1 MKTIYIVR
9 HGESHINV
17 SPTWIDDDSPDLT
30 ELGREQARAI
40 AERVAKLPIEVM
52 ITSTMRRT
60 IATGEIIRG
69 QMGDIPTE
77 SWEELDERRSPRTL
91 IGRSK
96 QDPGALKLM
105 QTFADS
111 FVQSGK
117 RVEDGS
123 NFDDISTAAREALA
137 KLEERPEKNILI
149 VGHGFLTKMMVAR
162 VLYKDDL
169 TAELFEPFPWG
180 VRTINTGIT
189 ILKYDP
195 EDKHRPWWLYV
206 WNDHAHLD

>member
-30 ELGREQARAI
+30 ELGSEQARAI
-40 AERVAKLPIEVM
+40 AERVSKLSIDVM

-60 IATGEIIRG
+60 IATGEIIRDR
-69 QMGDIPTE
+69 MGNVPTE
-77 SWEELDERRSPRTL
+77 SWKELDERRSPKKL
-91 IGRSK
+91 IGQSK
-96 QDPGALKLM
+96 KDLEALRLM

-117 RVEDGS
+117 RVEEAS
-123 NFDDISTAAREALA
+123 NFDDMSKAARAVLA
-137 KLEERPEKNILI
+137 KLEERSEKNILI

-162 VLYKDDL
+162 VLYKDML

-180 VRTINTGIT
+180 IRTINTGIT
-189 ILKYDP
+189 ILKHDP
-195 EDKHRPWWLYV
+195 DDKRRPWWLYV

>member
-30 ELGREQARAI
+30 DLGKQQARAI
-40 AERVAKLPIEVM
+40 AERVSKLSIEIV

-60 IATGEIIRG
+60 IETGEIINER
-69 QMGDIPTE
+69 MTHVPVE
-77 SWEELDERRSPRTL
+77 RWPELDERRSPGSL

-96 QDPGALKLM
+96 EDPAALELM

-111 FVQSGK
+111 FVQSGR
-117 RVEDGS
+117 RVENGS
-123 NFDDISTAAREALA
+123 NFEDMSNAARAALA
-137 KLEERPEKNILI
+137 KIEQRSEDNVLI

-162 VLYKDDL
+162 VLFGDRL
-169 TAELFEPFPWG
+169 TAEVFEPFPWG
-180 VRTINTGIT
+180 IRTINTGIT
-189 ILKYDP
+189 ILKYD
-195 EDKHRPWWLYV
+195 ERDKHRPWWLYV

>member
-1 MKTIYIVR
+1 MKTMYIVR

-30 ELGREQARAI
+30 ELGSEQARAI
-40 AERVAKLPIEVM
+40 AERVSKLPIEVM

-60 IATGEIIRG
+60 IATGEIIRDK
-69 QMGDIPTE
+69 MGNVPTE
-77 SWEELDERRSPRTL
+77 NWKELDERRSPKSL

-96 QDPGALKLM
+96 QDPIALQLM
-105 QTFADS
+105 QKFADS
-111 FVQSGK
+111 FVQSGQ
-117 RVEDGS
+117 RVEDGN
-123 NFDDISTAAREALA
+123 NFEDMSTAARAALT
-137 KLEERPEKNILI
+137 KLEERAEKNILI

-162 VLYKDDL
+162 VLYKDSL

-180 VRTINTGIT
+180 IRTMNTGIT
-189 ILKYDP
+189 ILKHDP
-195 EDKHRPWWLYV
+195 ADKRRPWWLYV